1 MKDIRIRFFCILH
14 KVILGNTV
22 KRSPLVFYPCRFQ
35 DCLTM
40 IALIRSSKSITYEDI
55 LTMALW
61 AAIVQFFS
69 NQIFAHRT
77 CSILLVYVI
86 SRSSRSLRSCVVNC
100 LHCLCVNCGRIFIHC
115 RTASLS
121 FILFIKPPYLLE
133 FFFRIIFSFQ
143 NVQRQKLIIISFIFH
158 L

>member
-1 MKDIRIRFFCILH
+1 MLPMMANNTIIFTIVQNRFFPFLSFSKLTTRFSRSLSVFSALASHPLYLVIPGHRSNVFFRLLDNHRTEWNNFFFRLACHMKDIRIRFFCILH

-61 AAIVQFFS
+61 TAIV
-69 NQIFAHRT
+69 
-77 CSILLVYVI
+77 
-86 SRSSRSLRSCVVNC
+86 
-100 LHCLCVNCGRIFIHC
+100 
-115 RTASLS
+115 
-121 FILFIKPPYLLE
+121 
-133 FFFRIIFSFQ
+133 
-143 NVQRQKLIIISFIFH
+143 
-158 L
+158 